1 MEPVTQALA
10 AVALARCGFKRV
22 TPMALPIIVTAG
34 LAPSLDWL
42 SVLGGARAFLAG
54 HRTATDSLVGIVALA
69 ALIAGAFVVISRKLE
84 RAKKRR
90 AETSSAPTKPLALRF
105 MPAFY
110 AALAGGGLH
119 VLLDLTNSYGVKLL
133 WPFSSRWFAWDLT
146 APLDPWILFLLLAG
160 LLIPALFRM
169 ITEEIGAK
177 AKRKTVDRRAVEAL
191 AMVAM
196 FCCGRLILQQ
206 RATAEL
212 EARVYR
218 GEAPNAAAAFPRS
231 SSPLFWTG
239 VVDTDDTME
248 EVEVSFS
255 PGVPF
260 DPESAR
266 VFYKAEA
273 SLALEVAQRSDV
285 GIAFLEFARFPL
297 ARVQRDGDGYRI
309 ELRDLRFDAAP
320 HAERNVIAQV
330 DVDASNQ
337 VTREELLFN
346 PAESVLP

>member
-42 SVLGGARAFLAG
+42 SVIGGARAYLAG

-69 ALIAGAFVVISRKLE
+69 ALIAGAFIPIG
-84 RAKKRR
+84 RR
-90 AETSSAPTKPLALRF
+90 FGKPVRF
-105 MPAFY
+105 LPAFC

-119 VLLDLTNSYGVKLL
+119 ALLDLTNSYGVKLL
-133 WPFSSRWFAWDLT
+133 WPFSARWFAWDLT

-177 AKRKTVDRRAVEAL
+177 TKRKTVDRGATVAL
-191 AMVAM
+191 AMVAV
-196 FCCGRLILQQ
+196 FCCARLVLQQ
-206 RATAEL
+206 RAAAEL

-231 SSPLFWTG
+231 ASPLFWTG
-239 VVDTDDTME
+239 VVDTDDTMD

-266 VFYKAEA
+266 VFYKAEP
-273 SLALEVAQRSDV
+273 SLALEAAQRSDV
-285 GIAFLEFARFPL
+285 GIEFLEFARFPL

-330 DVDASNQ
+330 DVDANNQ
-337 VTREELLFN
+337 VTRQELLFN
-346 PAESVLP
+346 PGESFLP